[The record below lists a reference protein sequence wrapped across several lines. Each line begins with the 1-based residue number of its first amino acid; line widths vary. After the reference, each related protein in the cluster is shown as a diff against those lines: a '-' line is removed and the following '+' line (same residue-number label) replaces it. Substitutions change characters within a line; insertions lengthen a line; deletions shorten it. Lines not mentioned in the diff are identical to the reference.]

1 MHLIVQY
8 ITMRCNFCLSPAG
21 DHLMSE
27 IKTVGPISF
36 SLVSVII
43 RHVHIHINAL
53 SFSNL
58 AKLILPLRSL
68 CLLSSCSA
76 FSSMQICWCIPGACS
91 SHQLGHPAAQRA
103 AVPCHEL
110 SPSPEPLLLVVLT
123 LKLLERVQQCSPTE
137 TSAALSFQCILVP
150 YSALSLPGV
159 QDLTHIKATQEL
171 LFPLTTGL

>member
-1 MHLIVQY
+1 MHLIAQY

-27 IKTVGPISF
+27 IKTVGPIIF

-43 RHVHIHINAL
+43 RHVHIHVNAL

-103 AVPCHEL
+103 AVPET
-110 SPSPEPLLLVVLT
+110 LLLVVLT
-123 LKLLERVQQCSPTE
+123 LKLLERVQQCSHTE
-137 TSAALSFQCILVP
+137 TSASLSFQCILVP

-159 QDLTHIKATQEL
+159 QDLTHIKAT
-171 LFPLTTGL
+171 